1 MSPMTNPLSLLSD
14 KICGLVASSQ
24 AFLCAVRT
32 AADQHV
38 TGVLMQ
44 GDSIVTINQ
53 YLPPLDVYTAFFSSG
68 PVVSS
73 RQLTRDPVTDL
84 AVLKL
89 NDPLE
94 AKPLAGI
101 LPPVGSLAL
110 IVAADL
116 SGAPTARLSLV
127 HRLVQ
132 TSFGLTPILDLPNG
146 MVEPGA
152 VILDAEGRLIGLATQ
167 GVGHAAMAI
176 PAAALIR
183 LAGRTGA
190 SVAAAADPVP
200 LDVPSA
206 PAPNRS
212 GRAWLG
218 VSLQPITVPDH
229 LLSKAG
235 QPSGRMVVSVADG
248 GPADRAGLRGG
259 DVLLTL
265 NGTSTSGTNT
275 LRAFLNS
282 ERIGSAVEIKLMRDG
297 VLMVTTLMVGSQPA

>member
-1 MSPMTNPLSLLSD
+1 
-14 KICGLVASSQ
+14 V
-24 AFLCAVRT
+24 
-32 AADQHV
+32 
-38 TGVLMQ
+38 
-44 GDSIVTINQ
+44 
-53 YLPPLDVYTAFFSSG
+53 
-68 PVVSS
+68 
-73 RQLTRDPVTDL
+73 
-84 AVLKL
+84 
-89 NDPLE
+89 
-94 AKPLAGI
+94 
-101 LPPVGSLAL
+101 
-110 IVAADL
+110 
-116 SGAPTARLSLV
+116 
-127 HRLVQ
+127 
-132 TSFGLTPILDLPNG
+132 
-146 MVEPGA
+146 
-152 VILDAEGRLIGLATQ
+152 
-167 GVGHAAMAI
+167 
-176 PAAALIR
+176 PAA
-183 LAGRTGA
+183 
-190 SVAAAADPVP
+190 SDPVP
-200 LDVPSA
+200 LEAPST

>member
-1 MSPMTNPLSLLSD
+1 MANPLSLLSD
-14 KICGLVASSQ
+14 KISGLVASSQ
-24 AFLCAVRT
+24 GFLCAVRT
-32 AADQHV
+32 ASDRHV
-38 TGVLMQ
+38 TGVLIQ
-44 GDSIVTINQ
+44 GDSIITINQ
-53 YLPPLDVYTAFFSSG
+53 SLPPLDVYTAFFPSG
-68 PVVSS
+68 AVVST

-84 AVLKL
+84 ALLKL

-132 TSFGLTPILDLPNG
+132 TSHGLTPVLDVAGGL
-146 MVEPGA
+146 VEPGA
-152 VILDAEGRLIGLATQ
+152 AILDAEGRLIGLATQ
-167 GVGHAAMAI
+167 GAGNTTMAV
-176 PAAALIR
+176 PAGALIR
-183 LAGRTGA
+183 LVGRTEA
-190 SVAAAADPVP
+190 
-200 LDVPSA
+200 SA
-206 PAPNRS
+206 PAVADPAPVEAPATPTNRS

-218 VSLQPITVPDH
+218 ISLQPITVPDH

-248 GPADRAGLRGG
+248 GPADRAGLRSG

-282 ERIGSAVEIKLMRDG
+282 ERVGSAIEIKLMRDG
-297 VLMVTTLMVGSQPA
+297 VLMVATLVVGSQPA